1 MELLI
6 NSDFELFSKYAGK
19 AAEEVPNA
27 HQELKVVYEKL
38 GYICGLLPSESYKYH
53 IIKNPRNLAQKFER
67 YHWAKV
73 YPKELLD
80 SCENKIC
87 FVLGTDSDGLHI
99 HIDGLKQAGY
109 MNHPK
114 VIPVRDDSYQYI
126 DVENKSYEKIVE
138 EVVSYMKDS
147 ENYNKLLNLGSSL
160 GIDECV
166 KILTEIKKQMH
177 KQEIQK
183 LVDLLQCKNQIIL
196 QGAPGTGKTY
206 NAKLIAEKLLEE
218 QLFEKEIPK
227 SITKLDILNIF
238 EVGLQIPSVSNHKKY
253 KIAKVEN
260 EKIELSGDNI
270 EPKYISFHKIISS
283 YANKQWEPNKIING
297 LDSYEAALAYYIY
310 NNISGV
316 ISNKDKAK
324 YIKLV
329 QFHPSYSYED
339 FVRGIVVSTDSGILR
354 YVNQN
359 KILGKFAKEALDNW
373 IDSQKDSFTLTKEWT
388 FELQLDEFKKIV
400 DERIAAES
408 IYKIEGTTAVI
419 TEVTDESFRFTYEH
433 DKRVTYT
440 LLFSDLV
447 KLDNSNLEFKQVK
460 DIDGI
465 DLAMKRK
472 ASYYFRLFNEI
483 KNINTKQNIEAIQV
497 KKQNYILII
506 DEINRANLSAVLGEL
521 IYALEYRG
529 EGVECMYTVDGSNNL
544 VLPPNLFIIGT
555 MNTADR
561 SVGQIDYA
569 IRRRFAFV
577 DMLPKILYDEET
589 FDKKLFVQ
597 VSSLFVKNI
606 DQYIENNTIYIERS
620 EYLSSEFR
628 PEDVWIGH
636 SYFIMKDNS
645 RDIRLKYEIIPIL
658 KEYIKDGILKES
670 ARKVIENIQ

>member
-53 IIKNPRNLAQKFER
+53 IIKNPRNLAQKFEK

-166 KILTEIKKQMH
+166 KILIEIKKQMY

-183 LVDLLQCKNQIIL
+183 LVELLQYKNQIIL

-227 SITKLDILNIF
+227 SITQLDILNIF
-238 EVGLQIPSVSNHKKY
+238 EVGLQIPSVSDHKKY

-339 FVRGIVVSTDSGILR
+339 FVRGIVVSADSGILR

-400 DERIAAES
+400 DEKIAAES

-433 DKRVTYT
+433 DTRVTYT

-472 ASYYFRLFNEI
+472 ASYYFRLFNEV
-483 KNINTKQNIEAIQV
+483 KNINTKQNIGAIQV